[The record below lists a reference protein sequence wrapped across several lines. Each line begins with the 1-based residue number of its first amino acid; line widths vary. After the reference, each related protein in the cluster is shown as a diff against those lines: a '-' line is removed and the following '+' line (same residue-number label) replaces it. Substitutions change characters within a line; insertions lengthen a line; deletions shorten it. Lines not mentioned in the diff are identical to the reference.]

1 MARTATRKRVATS
14 KQDCSPEVLVEMLDA
29 AYRAD
34 GWHGPTLRSAIA
46 RVKLKQALWRP
57 APNKYNIAEI
67 VLHCAYWKYVGVRR
81 LTGAKRGGFAL
92 KGSNWFAFGDD
103 KSEAEWRDVRKL
115 LDEMHAQLT
124 ETVGKMGPSAL
135 KKVPQGSK
143 VTNLKMIYGLA
154 AHDAYHAGQIRLLR
168 GLEKP

>member
-1 MARTATRKRVATS
+1 MARKAAHKRATTP
-14 KQDCSPEVLVEMLDA
+14 KQDCSPDVLVEMLDA

-34 GWHGPTLRSAIA
+34 GWHGPTLRSTIA
-46 RVKLKQALWRP
+46 RLKLAEAVARP
-57 APNKYNIAEI
+57 GPKKHNIAEI

-81 LTGAKRGGFAL
+81 LTGAQRGGFAL
-92 KGSNWFAFGDD
+92 KGSNRFAFGDD
-103 KSEAEWRDVRKL
+103 KSEAEWRAARAL
-115 LDEMHAQLT
+115 LDDMHEQLT
-124 ETVGKMGPSAL
+124 EAVGKMRPSAL

-168 GLEKP
+168 SLQ